1 MSETAPVVL
10 LTRPAVPAAR
20 FRKMLR
26 RGAEVIMSPVTE
38 IEPVAF
44 EIDLSGYGT
53 LIFASQHAVQSMKGV
68 AGLSGKR
75 AFAVGEHTATAAS
88 ELGLAVV
95 ASDRTADDMVAR
107 IIAKSPAGNLLFARG
122 VHSRGDIEN
131 CLESAGLETD
141 SIVTYDQ
148 IEQALSAEAIEI
160 LRGERPVI
168 LPLFSP
174 RSAELMARKSS
185 ECSAAAPLILIT
197 MSAAV
202 LAAWDGPVA
211 AHSMSVNEPTAQ
223 AMAEETLQRIR
234 GLA

>member
-20 FRKMLR
+20 FRKMLG
-26 RGAEVIMSPVTE
+26 RGADVILSPVTE

-44 EIDLSGYGT
+44 KVDLSGYRT
-53 LIFASQHAVQSMKGV
+53 LIIASQHAVQSMKGV
-68 AGLSGKR
+68 AGLSGKQ
-75 AFAVGEHTATAAS
+75 AFAVGEHTAMVAG

-95 ASDRTADDMVAR
+95 ASDANADDLVAR
-107 IIAKSPAGNLLFARG
+107 IIAERPPGKFLFVRG
-122 VHSRGDIEN
+122 VRSRGDIEN
-131 CLESAGLETD
+131 RLENRGLETD
-141 SIVTYDQ
+141 SIITYNQ
-148 IEQALSAEAIEI
+148 IELPLSARAIEV
-160 LRGERPVI
+160 LRGARPVV

-185 ECSAAAPLILIT
+185 ECSAAAPLILIA

-211 AHSMSVNEPTAQ
+211 AYSMSVDEPTAQ
-223 AMAEETLQRIR
+223 AMAEETLRRIR
-234 GLA
+234 GLP